1 MPSPAKD
8 EAEEVSELL
17 ALFGHQTDVPRGM
30 LLKFQVSKANREKAD
45 AERKAKEERQKLL
58 EERMAEQ
65 HERIQKLRS
74 ATKDLDREAT
84 ARLKAANR
92 KNASRIKAEE
102 KEWENLRQLKH
113 NAMVKDV
120 HARGSADFHNA
131 RVGEIEAKM
140 LKDRRDKQQKE
151 HHAFLEREKKRNA
164 AKRSAIN
171 QQAGRVREEVE
182 HAKKAAAEKLEHLK
196 TSMANEAREAKSE
209 WKKQFEQNEK
219 ERLAR
224 ANANRQHAEEV
235 RSRMRKNLENQKA
248 HRLKEGD
255 AMKVRNMAAINAT
268 RSADLERKRQM
279 RKHEYG
285 RRFASASEAEALQK
299 STFRRLYN
307 LNGVLVD
314 ARSPEAIAHMT
325 QRAKDAKT
333 PLERAAAERELAAAQ
348 AAAAA
353 AEEASKSRS
362 WGFGW

>member
-131 RVGEIEAKM
+131 RIGEIEAKM

-151 HHAFLEREKKRNA
+151 KAAEQQKRVAEERAQKIERIDTLV
-164 AKRSAIN
+164 R
-171 QQAGRVREEVE
+171 QARTEIRRKEP
-182 HAKKAAAEKLEHLK
+182 KKALATVKEILLLEYLQVPR
-196 TSMANEAREAKSE
+196 AR
-209 WKKQFEQNEK
+209 
-219 ERLAR
+219 
-224 ANANRQHAEEV
+224 
-235 RSRMRKNLENQKA
+235 
-248 HRLKEGD
+248 
-255 AMKVRNMAAINAT
+255 
-268 RSADLERKRQM
+268 
-279 RKHEYG
+279 
-285 RRFASASEAEALQK
+285 
-299 STFRRLYN
+299 
-307 LNGVLVD
+307 
-314 ARSPEAIAHMT
+314 T
-325 QRAKDAKT
+325 Q
-333 PLERAAAERELAAAQ
+333 Q
-348 AAAAA
+348 
-353 AEEASKSRS
+353 S
-362 WGFGW
+362 